1 MTAKIRPNHDETM
14 TMSASSATDMT
25 DPTAVGG
32 GGLVVR
38 LRRSLALVC
47 VGAVVVLAGC
57 GGSDG
62 DGGGGSPSSGD
73 GARTTAPARSSALVD
88 MRNEDFPTPL
98 IDPDEV
104 RSGGPPPD
112 GIPPIDQPT
121 YERAAE
127 VDWLA
132 PQEPVLSLT
141 IDSATRAYPL
151 RVMTWHEIVNDT
163 LGGVPVAVTYC
174 PLCNSGVAFERDLDG
189 EVLTFGTSGR
199 LYRDNLVMY
208 DRQTESLWPQLTGQ
222 ASIGVKTGT
231 QLTAI
236 PLGTVAWTDFLAAH
250 PDADV
255 LSQDT
260 GFAREYGSN
269 PYTGYD
275 EPDGDLLFDLGDDVD
290 DRLSTKERVVG
301 ISGESADIA
310 YLRSALIGVD
320 PVQIDVDGDPVV
332 LWHESGQASALDTR
346 EISEGADVGTVGVF
360 TPIVAGQELTFSRVG
375 DSFTDEQTGSSWDV
389 LGRATAGSLAG
400 ESLQPVT
407 HLDTFWFAWVLFH
420 PDTDLRGE

>member
-1 MTAKIRPNHDETM
+1 MTAQIRPNHDEAM
-14 TMSASSATDMT
+14 TMSTSSIADITH
-25 DPTAVGG
+25 PRAIGSG
-32 GGLVVR
+32 RLIIR
-38 LRRSLALVC
+38 LRRIIALVC
-47 VGAVVVLAGC
+47 AGAVVVTAGC
-57 GGSDG
+57 GGRGG
-62 DGGGGSPSSGD
+62 DGGAGSLSSGD
-73 GARTTAPARSSALVD
+73 GASTTAPARRSALVD

-112 GIPPIDQPT
+112 GIPPIDEPI
-121 YERAAE
+121 YERADE

-132 PQEPVLSLT
+132 AEEPVLSLT
-141 IDSATRAYPL
+141 IDSTTRAYPL

-163 LGGVPVAVTYC
+163 LAGVPVAVTYC
-174 PLCNSGVAFERDLDG
+174 PLCNSGVAFERHVEG

-199 LYRDNLVMY
+199 LYQDNLVMY
-208 DRQTESLWPQLTGQ
+208 DRQTESLWPQLTGR

-250 PDADV
+250 PDAEV

-275 EPDGDLLFDLGDDVD
+275 EPDGDLLFDLGDDLD
-290 DRLSTKERVVG
+290 DRLPTKERVVG
-301 ISGESADIA
+301 ISAESADIA
-310 YLRSALIGVD
+310 YLRSALVGGD

-360 TPIVAGQELTFSRVG
+360 SRKVAGQELTFHRVG
-375 DSFTDEQTGSSWDV
+375 NGFTDDQTQSSWDV
-389 LGRATAGSLAG
+389 LGRATAGPLAG
-400 ESLQPVT
+400 KSLQPVT

-420 PDTDLRGE
+420 PDTDLLGR